1 MSFINQA
8 SELRDGN
15 RVDLLRIAVPNL
27 HRVRVGDMDV
37 HSVIDKH
44 ARCFRVIVFY
54 DINTMS
60 CNFSFSAD
68 DSNALIIE
76 LSPIRTPFDKI
87 VLLKLITG
95 SRKIFKRSSIS
106 LAKTNA
112 HPVSS
117 TIIVEPLKQ
126 LLSEFAVFH
135 VRDV

>member
-1 MSFINQA
+1 
-8 SELRDGN
+8 
-15 RVDLLRIAVPNL
+15 
-27 HRVRVGDMDV
+27 MDV

-44 ARCFRVIVFY
+44 TGWLRAIVFY

-60 CNFSFSAD
+60 CNFGFSAD

-76 LSPIRTPFDKI
+76 LSPIRTPLDKI
-87 VLLKLITG
+87 VFLKLITG
-95 SRKIFKRSSIS
+95 SRKIFKRCSIS
-106 LAKTNA
+106 LAKTSV

-117 TIIVEPLKQ
+117 TVVVEPLKQ